1 MDVIFSAASHQ
12 CYGLCVRKFEVREL
26 VVILNKALAIDI
38 RLRAIL
44 PGYREKGLFWFSL
57 DGEQSLSHISLKA
70 SNPGGSLNKCYKGR
84 LLSKSNPFWRNRYL
98 YSPYIHTHSLLHN
111 YKRRDQAR
119 IVELLDDLRCI
130 LNGCKAQHSSNS
142 CFKKLSMKNYFF

>member
-1 MDVIFSAASHQ
+1 MHLIFSAASHLQ
-12 CYGLCVRKFEVREL
+12 CHRLCGRKFEVREL
-26 VVILNKALAIDI
+26 FVILNKALAVDI

-84 LLSKSNPFWRNRYL
+84 LLFKSNPF
-98 YSPYIHTHSLLHN
+98 
-111 YKRRDQAR
+111 
-119 IVELLDDLRCI
+119 
-130 LNGCKAQHSSNS
+130 
-142 CFKKLSMKNYFF
+142 

>member
-57 DGEQSLSHISLKA
+57 DGEQSLSPISLKA
-70 SNPGGSLNKCYKGR
+70 SNPGGEGGALIKFYKGR
-84 LLSKSNPFWRNRYL
+84 LLPKSNPF
-98 YSPYIHTHSLLHN
+98 
-111 YKRRDQAR
+111 
-119 IVELLDDLRCI
+119 
-130 LNGCKAQHSSNS
+130 
-142 CFKKLSMKNYFF
+142 